1 MKLPIFPSKDE
12 KPSNQGFFMVD
23 FFSEK
28 YPFTLK
34 FGAKLL
40 IASRKCKGPSGE
52 TSYSFSVSPPGTSC
66 LFSFPTGQ

>member
-1 MKLPIFPSKDE
+1 MF
-12 KPSNQGFFMVD
+12 D

-34 FGAKLL
+34 FGAKVL

-52 TSYSFSVSPPGTSC
+52 TSYSFGVSPPGTSC

>member
-1 MKLPIFPSKDE
+1 MF
-12 KPSNQGFFMVD
+12 D

-34 FGAKLL
+34 FGAKVL

-52 TSYSFSVSPPGTSC
+52 TCIFWVYRLPALRACSVSQPDNEPSRIAG
-66 LFSFPTGQ
+66 